1 MESILSVLNN
11 PSSVLPPA
19 TFAPVVLSRDEAHA
33 LLTGAIN
40 RINLRRFYPS
50 DQLRPITGHTGEHE
64 LLPVDSAS
72 LRLGGEKKLTFMLRK
87 LPRHLTAEHVRQLIY
102 EIVPIRNSYD
112 LLYVPV
118 YNGKQ
123 GHNRGYCFINFVA
136 TEGAATFVDL
146 LALKNVPDEL
156 STCELV
162 FAHVQGKHNML
173 KRLSESA
180 GNNKRSPPG
189 LPFQF

>member
-1 MESILSVLNN
+1 MESILSALNN
-11 PSSVLPPA
+11 PSSVLPPS

-33 LLTGAIN
+33 LLSGSMGRFN
-40 RINLRRFYPS
+40 PRRFYPS
-50 DQLRPITGHTGEHE
+50 EQLRPITGQTGEHE
-64 LLPVDSAS
+64 LLPVDSAA

-87 LPRHLTAEHVRQLIY
+87 LPRHLTAEHVRHLIY
-102 EIVPIRNSYD
+102 EIEPIRDTYD

-123 GHNRGYCFINFVA
+123 GNNRGYCFINFVDVD
-136 TEGAATFVDL
+136 GAATFVDL

-156 STCELV
+156 GPCEVV
-162 FAHVQGKHNML
+162 FAHVQGKQNML
-173 KRLSESA
+173 RRLSEST
-180 GNNKRSPPG
+180 NTSKRSPPG